1 LIDTIRRPW
10 QSSYKAGQRL
20 VPGLDWQTRV
30 IFESLGDEIMDENWP
45 LFAATIVGRQPTEN
59 EALLLAAAR
68 RLWPAALATSLK
80 KVAEISDPRLEPQSI
95 ATHYWEEA
103 LFSTLRTMRKLGA
116 TQILDLDAYLFTIF
130 TYRLNRYLKQERIK
144 RQIELAPQITDL
156 TELPGAGNESW
167 VEKLESAIAL
177 QQALSKAD
185 DSFRAMAWL
194 YCHEFR
200 WDQIGAIF
208 RITGEQARKRF
219 EYGVQKLRRSLEN
232 PSEAGDESE

>member
-1 LIDTIRRPW
+1 MVT
-10 QSSYKAGQRL
+10 
-20 VPGLDWQTRV
+20 GLDWQSRV
-30 IFESLGDEIMDENWP
+30 IFEFLGDEIMDENWP

-68 RLWPAALATSLK
+68 RLWPAVLATTLK
-80 KVAEISDPRLEPQSI
+80 KVAEISDPRLEPPSI
-95 ATHYWEEA
+95 ATQYWEEA
-103 LFSTLRTMRKLGA
+103 LFSTLGTMRKLGA
-116 TQILDLDAYLFTIF
+116 TKILDLDKYLFSIF

-144 RQIELAPQITDL
+144 RQIESAPQSKDL
-156 TELPGAGNESW
+156 AELPGATNESW
-167 VEKLESAIAL
+167 VEKLESLIAL
-177 QQALSKAD
+177 QQALTKAD

-200 WDQIGAIF
+200 WDQIGSIF

-219 EYGVQKLRRSLEN
+219 EYGVQKLRRLLAN